1 VHPITRSVLITPV
14 SGSTDRS
21 VILFCAKVS
30 VAYAK
35 KAGKGECGA
44 AMKSDQER
52 GGWGKGCVVRG
63 EETYSTERTCAEC
76 GFGYF
81 LQMPMLTNDHGC
93 LYRVG
98 AHLVSNGTHQI

>member
-1 VHPITRSVLITPV
+1 
-14 SGSTDRS
+14 
-21 VILFCAKVS
+21 
-30 VAYAK
+30 
-35 KAGKGECGA
+35 
-44 AMKSDQER
+44 MKSDQER